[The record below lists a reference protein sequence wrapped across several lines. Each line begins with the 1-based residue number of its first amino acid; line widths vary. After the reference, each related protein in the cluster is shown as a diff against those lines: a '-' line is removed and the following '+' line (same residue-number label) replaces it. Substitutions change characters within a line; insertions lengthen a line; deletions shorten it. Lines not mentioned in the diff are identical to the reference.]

1 MTNYNDPLVL
11 EADFWALVKFWH
23 ALDGLYIW
31 EFVTT
36 LDYEWSVIQKR
47 RPYRWTI
54 WLYSITRVSTLV
66 ALIINMIGF
75 DVDRQINCQ
84 LWVIF
89 ELIFSYLAFASASL
103 LIVLRVIAV
112 WNRNKIV
119 SVISLAI
126 WATNVGFLIHGEHH
140 KGELSIPPTCILDHL
155 GLTPYP
161 QLQGVWSPLTSTC
174 LVPNTTASE
183 LNIIVSLITDTLLL
197 IIMLIGLF
205 RWRLEEGNTSS
216 FGRLLWTQGIIWLFL
231 ATIAYVPPVVVI
243 ALDLNAPFNLMFQT
257 PALITMSIAATR
269 LYRSLSDFNNRG
281 SSISSD
287 FQKSGSSTTETHP
300 HIRVAPIPLNRMEVS
315 MVTSSEQYPVTQT
328 GHYGS
333 FVITEEQ
340 LRDKDK
346 PQGLSVEDDVE
357 SGRGVEK

>member
-54 WLYSITRVSTLV
+54 WLYSLTRVATLM
-66 ALIINMIGF
+66 ALITNMIGF

-89 ELIFSYLAFASASL
+89 ELIFSYTAFASASL
-103 LIVLRVIAV
+103 LIVLRVIAI

-119 SVISLAI
+119 SAISLAI
-126 WATNVGFLIHGEHH
+126 WATNVGFLIHG
-140 KGELSIPPTCILDHL
+140 ITR
-155 GLTPYP
+155 
-161 QLQGVWSPLTSTC
+161 LQGTWSPLTSTC
-174 LVPNTTASE
+174 LVPNTRASE
-183 LNIIVSLITDTLLL
+183 LNIIVSLITDSLLL

-205 RWRLEEGNTSS
+205 RWRFEEGNTSS

-243 ALDLNAPFNLMFQT
+243 ALNLNAPFNLMFQT

-269 LYRSLSDFNNRG
+269 LYRSLSDFNSRG
-281 SSISSD
+281 
-287 FQKSGSSTTETHP
+287 G
-300 HIRVAPIPLNRMEVS
+300 
-315 MVTSSEQYPVTQT
+315 
-328 GHYGS
+328 
-333 FVITEEQ
+333 
-340 LRDKDK
+340 
-346 PQGLSVEDDVE
+346 
-357 SGRGVEK
+357 

>member
-1 MTNYNDPLVL
+1 MLNYDDFFVIA
-11 EADFWALVKFWH
+11 ADFWALVKFWH

-36 LDYEWSVIQKR
+36 LDYEWSIIQKR

-54 WLYSITRVSTLV
+54 WLYSITRVATLV
-66 ALIINMIGF
+66 ALINNMIGF
-75 DVDRQINCQ
+75 DVDRPINCQ
-84 LWVIF
+84 LWVTF
-89 ELIFSYLAFASASL
+89 ELIFAYLAFAAASL

-112 WNRNKIV
+112 WNRNRIV
-119 SVISLAI
+119 SAISLAI
-126 WATNVGFLIHGEHH
+126 WATNVGFLIHGITRLH
-140 KGELSIPPTCILDHL
+140 GA
-155 GLTPYP
+155 
-161 QLQGVWSPLTSTC
+161 WSPLTTTC

-183 LNIIVSLITDTLLL
+183 LNIVVSLITDSLLL
-197 IIMLIGLF
+197 IIMLIGLY
-205 RWRLEEGNTSS
+205 RWRLEEGSTGS

-243 ALDLNAPFNLMFQT
+243 ALNLNAPFNLMFQT

-287 FQKSGSSTTETHP
+287 YPKNSFSTTETNP

-315 MVTSSEQYPVTQT
+315 VVTNSEQYPTAQT

-333 FVITEEQ
+333 FVITDEQ

-346 PQGLSVEDDVE
+346 PQGLGVEDDVE